1 MSIVRREVGREGEM
15 EGGGERGP
23 QKQELSTEGGVV
35 IVNLAEGEER
45 IPQQSYRQRGAWWLY
60 DCLER
65 TREVPY
71 RLLDSAKE

>member
-1 MSIVRREVGREGEM
+1 MSIVRREVGREGGM

-45 IPQQSYRQRGAWWLY
+45 IPQQRLY
-60 DCLER
+60 DCLEG

-71 RLLDSAKE
+71 RLLDSATE